1 GDTIEQINRN
11 NNVATALFQ
20 GDVILTKEQAKEILE
35 GINES
40 EGSGYKR
47 QAFRDHTYPK
57 SLWSKGVFYSFH
69 LNTGNKAR
77 RVFRKAATLWSSE
90 TCINFKESNAA
101 TDRINVI
108 RGGGCWS
115 NIGRLGGVQSLSLGQ
130 GCESVGTAAHEIGH
144 AWGLFHTQTRHDRD
158 IFITLHRQNI
168 LPGWYT
174 QFIKQTERTNYNYN
188 LTYDYGSVMHYGA
201 KSVSKNGLPV
211 MVPRDV
217 KYLQT
222 LGSRMVSF
230 YEKLMINPHYGCL
243 LKCKTRS
250 SAMCENGGVPHPRD
264 CSKCICPSGYGGN
277 FCNQRPVGCGK
288 TFLATTSFQTLRDK
302 MSAERRSDDFTV
314 CNYWIQAPNGTTIE
328 VVLDSYTRDIG
339 ADRCPYAGVEIK
351 TGSDKRRT
359 GYRRASNTMEFCAM
373 ENVGTSLISSHNTVP
388 VITYGGLYEATTV
401 LRYR

>member
-1 GDTIEQINRN
+1 MRLLKKLHDMEDEMKDGHTLFPKHNADSLNAVKNYMQNRSDYFETMGDTIEQINRN

-35 GINES
+35 DINES

-144 AWGLFHTQTRHDRD
+144 ALGLFHTQTRHDRD
-158 IFITLHRQNI
+158 ITLHRQNI
-168 LPGWYT
+168 LV
-174 QFIKQTERTNYNYN
+174 ILELMRNID
-188 LTYDYGSVMHYGA
+188 TY
-201 KSVSKNGLPV
+201 
-211 MVPRDV
+211 
-217 KYLQT
+217 Q
-222 LGSRMVSF
+222 
-230 YEKLMINPHYGCL
+230 
-243 LKCKTRS
+243 
-250 SAMCENGGVPHPRD
+250 
-264 CSKCICPSGYGGN
+264 
-277 FCNQRPVGCGK
+277 
-288 TFLATTSFQTLRDK
+288 
-302 MSAERRSDDFTV
+302 
-314 CNYWIQAPNGTTIE
+314 
-328 VVLDSYTRDIG
+328 
-339 ADRCPYAGVEIK
+339 
-351 TGSDKRRT
+351 
-359 GYRRASNTMEFCAM
+359 
-373 ENVGTSLISSHNTVP
+373 
-388 VITYGGLYEATTV
+388 
-401 LRYR
+401 

>member
-1 GDTIEQINRN
+1 
-11 NNVATALFQ
+11 
-20 GDVILTKEQAKEILE
+20 
-35 GINES
+35 
-40 EGSGYKR
+40 
-47 QAFRDHTYPK
+47 
-57 SLWSKGVFYSFH
+57 
-69 LNTGNKAR
+69 
-77 RVFRKAATLWSSE
+77 
-90 TCINFKESNAA
+90 
-101 TDRINVI
+101 
-108 RGGGCWS
+108 
-115 NIGRLGGVQSLSLGQ
+115 
-130 GCESVGTAAHEIGH
+130 
-144 AWGLFHTQTRHDRD
+144 
-158 IFITLHRQNI
+158 
-168 LPGWYT
+168 
-174 QFIKQTERTNYNYN
+174 
-188 LTYDYGSVMHYGA
+188 
-201 KSVSKNGLPV
+201 
-211 MVPRDV
+211 

-230 YEKLMINPHYGCL
+230 YEKLMINLHYGCL

-359 GYRRASNTMEFCAM
+359 GYRFCAM

-401 LRYR
+401 LRYRIASTVPETSPTTSSSTLPITSQSTNSSQAHCLDSSVCTTLMKWDFCRSAKYDEDLRRLICPKSCGFG